1 MTATPHRCTFRVYYE
16 DTDAGGVVYYANYLK
31 FAERGRTEL
40 LRELGFENTSL
51 RDREGTIFVVRRVV
65 ADYRKPA
72 RLDDVLEVETA
83 IRDVGNTSVVMDQTI
98 SCHNYVVCTV
108 EVLLVCTGPDFRPV
122 RFPAEVKQAFEGIKR
137 DG

>member
-1 MTATPHRCTFRVYYE
+1 MAAPHRCSFRVYYE

-40 LRELGFENTSL
+40 LRALGFENTSL
-51 RDREGTIFVVRRVV
+51 RDREGVIFVVRRVV

-72 RLDDVLEVETA
+72 RLDDMLDVETA
-83 IRDVGNTSVVMDQTI
+83 IREVRNTSVVMEQTI
-98 SCHNYVVCTV
+98 SCHNSMLCTV
-108 EVLLVCTGPDFRPV
+108 EVLLVCIGPDFRPV
-122 RFPAEVKQAFEGIKR
+122 RFPAGIKQAFEGMRR

>member
-1 MTATPHRCTFRVYYE
+1 MTTSSHRCVFRVYYE

-51 RDREGTIFVVRRVV
+51 RDRENAIFVVRRVV
-65 ADYRKPA
+65 ADYHSPA
-72 RLDDVLEVETA
+72 RLDDVLEVETT
-83 IRDVGNTSVVMDQTI
+83 ITEVRNTSVVMAQTI
-98 SCHNYVVCTV
+98 SCHNSVVCTV
-108 EVLLVCTGPDFRPV
+108 EVLLVCIGLNFRPM
-122 RFPAEVKQAFEGIKR
+122 RFPAGVKQAFEGMRR